1 MRSWTIQKFL
11 APEPWPLH
19 HFAPCHWSRPLD
31 PRHRS
36 ASCHW
41 SALLSKAWAEL
52 TSKDF
57 GGSVFLC
64 RCTMSVLYINNNV
77 NIVSYSIS
85 IVSSMTLHLHNM
97 MCIYACVCI
106 YNIWHMLYTAFWTGL
121 DRRFLCV
128 EFQNI
133 APKVSSSL
141 WRHENYP
148 PSVSWRALERSTARS
163 ASKFP
168 TKIVWVTIT
177 ATSKAFAGTLQT
189 LQVLRLKKLAASW
202 HCPIIVK
209 CQSESRLVWRS
220 VCHETHVKESNSSTN
235 HHASFVPFATKM
247 PLSTRTFGS
256 ERTCGIEVVQSQRQA
271 ASFSSYKVSGVNIVQ
286 AFVVIRPQT

>member
-1 MRSWTIQKFL
+1 
-11 APEPWPLH
+11 
-19 HFAPCHWSRPLD
+19 
-31 PRHRS
+31 
-36 ASCHW
+36 
-41 SALLSKAWAEL
+41 
-52 TSKDF
+52 
-57 GGSVFLC
+57 
-64 RCTMSVLYINNNV
+64 
-77 NIVSYSIS
+77 
-85 IVSSMTLHLHNM
+85 MTLHLHNM

-106 YNIWHMLYTAFWTGL
+106 YNIWHMLYTAFWTGFGW
-121 DRRFLCV
+121 RFYVLSS
-128 EFQNI
+128 EHR
-133 APKVSSSL
+133 PKVSSSL

-148 PSVSWRALERSTARS
+148 PSMSWRALGRSTARS

-177 ATSKAFAGTLQT
+177 ATSKAFAGTLQ
-189 LQVLRLKKLAASW
+189 VLRLKKLAASW

-209 CQSESRLVWRS
+209 CQSESRLLWRS

-286 AFVVIRPQT
+286 AFVVIRPQTSNNCDWIYSNHWSDKLIARDHFRTWCERMRRVAGRQNPDAGDGDSSDTFGWFRIPLGPEFLNLSG